1 MSEISKRITTSI
13 FLIFC
18 LIVAIYNKII
28 LFLILCFIFTQI
40 LYEIHILLKKI
51 FYQNKLKNYLVLF
64 LFNIYTSLFIFINW
78 LIFSSNDFENKIY
91 LIFIISICISTDIG
105 GYIFGKLFKGKKLTK
120 ISPRKTYSGMYGS
133 FLLSLLLPYFF
144 FNKYFEFEEY
154 LFLVIVISLISQIGD
169 LFFSYIKRKAKI
181 KDTGNFLPGHGGIL
195 DRLDGI
201 IFAIPFGLLIII
213 SI

>member
-1 MSEISKRITTSI
+1 MSEISKRVTTSI

-18 LIVAIYNKII
+18 LFIAIYNKII

-120 ISPRKTYSGMYGS
+120 ISPKKTYSGMYGS
-133 FLLSLLLPYFF
+133 FLLSFLLPYFF
-144 FNKYFEFEEY
+144 SINILNLKNIYF
-154 LFLVIVISLISQIGD
+154 
-169 LFFSYIKRKAKI
+169 
-181 KDTGNFLPGHGGIL
+181 
-195 DRLDGI
+195 
-201 IFAIPFGLLIII
+201 
-213 SI
+213 